1 MTKVISSLLFVLSFS
16 TTLHAEN
23 KLKRIIYK
31 DEIILV
37 PKSAK
42 ILNCKD
48 NRGKYSIIITDPCK
62 VFNKDD

>member
-1 MTKVISSLLFVLSFS
+1 MSKTILPLLFLLSFS
-16 TTLHAEN
+16 ANLHAEN

-31 DEIILV
+31 NETILP

-42 ILNCKD
+42 LVVCKD
-48 NRGKYSIIITDPCK
+48 DREKYSIITVDPCK